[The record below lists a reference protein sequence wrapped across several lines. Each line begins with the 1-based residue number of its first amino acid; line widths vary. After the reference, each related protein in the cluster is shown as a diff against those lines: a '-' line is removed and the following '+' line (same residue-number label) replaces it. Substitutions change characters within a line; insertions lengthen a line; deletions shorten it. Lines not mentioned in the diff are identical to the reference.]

1 MTLGNRIAALRKAAG
16 LSQEALAAK
25 LGVSRQA
32 IGKWEADASLPGLD
46 NLHQLAKELGVTIDA
61 LLAGEEAE
69 SAPERREEETAP
81 ALSLEGIQALLD
93 TRDKAQRKG
102 QRRAALWLG
111 VPAALA
117 VAALA
122 AGLAWQGGQ
131 LAAFDRR
138 FGAVEEQLGSVQSDM
153 AALDGSLAALQG
165 QLDTPGQDQAR
176 PAAADSL
183 LASWKYGMKEFSAA
197 EHAVRM
203 DFAAMPRT
211 LTDNCAVQ
219 FILALDDG
227 QALTLD
233 GVRNEAGF
241 FVAEGWVPASADLSL
256 HANVTQNGET
266 TAEQL
271 AEHISFGQLDMVVRS
286 QPMVLQSASY
296 ISGED
301 TFTVRQQ
308 AGDYEIGVEVYYGE
322 NGQPFVWPEKA
333 WVTATLAGEEVL
345 NMPVTNT
352 FVPPE
357 TEYAPT
363 LPSVR
368 WVIYYFRFSLEEKEY
383 TLPWDEGYEQGDIPR
398 PQLEYQLHVL
408 DNGGAESTYP
418 ISI

>member
-1 MTLGNRIAALRKAAG
+1 MTLGNRIASLRKAAG

-61 LLAGEEAE
+61 LLAGGGKPG
-69 SAPERREEETAP
+69 APAGSGEKTAP
-81 ALSLEGIQALLD
+81 ALSLEAIQAMLD
-93 TRDKAQRKG
+93 AQDKTRQKRQKRT
-102 QRRAALWLG
+102 ALRLG

-138 FGAVEEQLGSVQSDM
+138 FDAVEEQLGSVQSDM
-153 AALDGSLAALQG
+153 AALDGSLAALQDQSDTSG
-165 QLDTPGQDQAR
+165 QEQTR

-183 LASWKYGMKEFSAA
+183 LASWKYGMDEFSAA
-197 EHAVRM
+197 ERTVRM
-203 DFAAMPRT
+203 RFAAMPRT
-211 LTDNCAVQ
+211 LTDDCAVQ

-227 QALTLD
+227 QTLTLD

-241 FVAEGWVPASADLSL
+241 FAAEGWVPASTNLSL

-266 TAEQL
+266 SAEQL
-271 AEHISFGQLDMVVRS
+271 AEDISFGQLDMVVRS
-286 QPMVLQSASY
+286 QPIVMQSASHV
-296 ISGED
+296 SSED

-333 WVTATLAGEEVL
+333 WVTATLAGEDVL

-383 TLPWDEGYEQGDIPR
+383 VLPWDEGYGQDGLSLPR
-398 PQLEYQLHVL
+398 LEYHLHVV
-408 DNGGAESTYP
+408 DNGGVESTYP